1 VNLPGGLRDEL
12 SGSETRFPLT
22 QETTMFRKTIL
33 AVAATA
39 ALGAAALA
47 PTAAS
52 AGGYYGHHNHHS
64 YNSYNHYK
72 SYSYRSHYAPAYA
85 SYNSDCVW
93 KKRWVESDYG
103 TVVKWVKVCY

>member
-1 VNLPGGLRDEL
+1 VGLRDEL
-12 SGSETRFPLT
+12 SGSESASTAK
-22 QETTMFRKTIL
+22 QETTMFRKTVL
-33 AVAATA
+33 AIAATA

-85 SYNSDCVW
+85 SYNPCSW
-93 KKRWVESDYG
+93 QARWVDTDYG
-103 TVVKWVKVCY
+103 PVKKWIKVCY